1 MQLAAL
7 KHRTESE
14 DCFVI
19 DHSHVKIR
27 LHTAKDDV
35 EKVIV
40 HYTDNYLP
48 PEQAKELEMEKAGRG
63 QVSDYWTATLTAPYH
78 RIKYTFEVIGKDAA
92 AQPAGQSGEGQ
103 YRRKKADRP
112 LAVLFRHI

>member
-78 RIKYTFEVIGKDAA
+78 RIKYTFEVIGKD
-92 AQPAGQSGEGQ
+92 GSRYIFG
-103 YRRKKADRP
+103 DRSIEK
-112 LAVLFRHI
+112 LSLIHI

>member
-14 DCFVI
+14 DCTVI

-35 EKVIV
+35 KKVFV
-40 HYTDNYLP
+40 HYIDNYLP
-48 PEQAKELEMEKAGRG
+48 PVDAATLEMKKAGSG
-63 QVSDYWTATLTAPYH
+63 QVNDYWTATLTAPYH
-78 RIKYTFEVIGKDAA
+78 RIKYTFEVIGND
-92 AQPAGQSGEGQ
+92 GSHII
-103 YRRKKADRP
+103 
-112 LAVLFRHI
+112 LVIVVLKNLVMRN